1 MRIVILAMVSV
12 VIASHSAPAT
22 AKVIQVSPGDSIQA
36 AVDLASAGDTVMV
49 RPGTYHEIGRPCP
62 SDASAVCA
70 VVVDRDGISLVGQ
83 SSPHKPVII
92 ENAGG
97 QDRGIEVARAGASGA
112 TCIDNA
118 AERITG
124 SLIRGVTVNGFDDDG
139 IFLLCVDDWS
149 IERSS
154 ANDNAEYGLFP
165 SHCGAG
171 RVTMNV
177 ATGAND
183 TGIYI
188 GQSHDVRIDHNVATD
203 NVSGFEIE
211 NSSRVRCDHNQASG
225 NTGGIL
231 SFTLP
236 GLDVTENSDNRI
248 DHNVSTDN
256 NRPNSCLDPSDL
268 VCGVPQGTGV
278 LLLAVDRN
286 RVDHNIVDGNDS
298 FGIGVANFCVGNNLP
313 PGCTGGAIDED
324 PDDNLIRQNKVHGNG
339 GNPDPDINPA
349 FAVDLAWDGTGTGN
363 CWAHN
368 KNDTEF
374 PSPLP
379 CG

>member
-1 MRIVILAMVSV
+1 MRIISMVSL
-12 VIASHSAPAT
+12 SALVLAFSSPVAG
-22 AKVIQVSPGDSIQA
+22 KVIRVAPGDSIQT
-36 AVDLASAGDTVMV
+36 AVDLANSGDTVMV
-49 RPGTYHEIGRPCP
+49 GAGTYHETGQPCP
-62 SDASAVCA
+62 SDAGVVCA
-70 VVVDRDGISLVGQ
+70 VVVDKDGISLVGQ
-83 SSPHKPVII
+83 GSPHNPVVI
-92 ENAGG
+92 ENSGG
-97 QDRGIEVARAGASGA
+97 QGRGIEVARAGASGS
-112 TCIDNA
+112 TCIGNA

-124 SLIRGVTVNGFDDDG
+124 SLIRGLTVNGFDDDG
-139 IFLLCVDDWS
+139 ILLLCVDDWS

-154 ANDNAEYGLFP
+154 TNDNAEYGIFP

-211 NSSRVRCDHNQASG
+211 NSSNVRCDHNSAVG

-248 DHNVSTDN
+248 DHNVSTGN

-278 LLLAVDRN
+278 LLLAVDSN
-286 RVDHNIVDGNDS
+286 RVDHNVVENNDS
-298 FGIGVANFCVGNNLP
+298 YGIGVANFCVGNNLP

-324 PDDNLIRQNKVHGNG
+324 PDGNVIGFNKVHGNG
-339 GNPDPDINPA
+339 SNPDPDINPA

-379 CG
+379 KC